1 MTTQNHLEFLNSLG
15 IMPNVVHSNLHP
27 DVLEQH
33 SLDRNMA
40 VRSTFGAL
48 AIQTGRFTGRSPED
62 RFIVKDSY
70 TEDALWWGSIN
81 KPFTTTHYNLL
92 KRDICQYLS
101 DKEIYVRDAFAGA
114 HPAYRMSL
122 RVVNEYPWSNQF
134 AYNMFLRPTEEELQN
149 FSHQW
154 TILNAPAF

>member
-48 AIQTGRFTGRSPED
+48 AIQTGTFTGRSPED

-70 TEDALWWGSIN
+70 TEDALWWGPIN
-81 KPFTTTHYNLL
+81 KPFSTEHYDQL
-92 KRDICQYLS
+92 KQDLSAYLS
-101 DKEIYVRDAFAGA
+101 DKEVYVRDAYAGA
-114 HPAYRMSL
+114 HPAYRMPL
-122 RVVNEYPWSNQF
+122 RVVNEYPWSNQ
-134 AYNMFLRPTEEELQN
+134 
-149 FSHQW
+149 
-154 TILNAPAF
+154 